1 MLSGHYINLSKDSKR
16 RARLDANLGEL
27 GLLSHIK
34 RFEVEP
40 WRGSVPNGMTCP
52 EFGTNLSHLEVIS
65 NQREEFELIFED
77 DIKLNRHLPNVLK
90 LLPRN
95 LFEQNDLVFFGY
107 GINAFD
113 FQLIKRLVDLVNT
126 SEHDLYFPG
135 DKVANMQV
143 LDCKFFFRHGL
154 HAYVTNKNSKK
165 KIIDLHDEQIS
176 TGRGMPLDL
185 IFRRSFSEG
194 RLKGAIVFP
203 PVVEIDMEKVS
214 NCVERDLKNGTI
226 FHERVANIFV
236 KKHCAQTYSDRS
248 RKTLKIEQNQRASEI
263 SKVLE
268 DLLAPILA

>member
-34 RFEVEP
+34 RFEAKP
-40 WRGSVPNGMTCP
+40 WSGSVPAGMTGP
-52 EFGTNLSHLEVIS
+52 EFGTNLSHLEVIA
-65 NQREEFELIFED
+65 NQIDEFELIFED
-77 DIKLNRHLPNVLK
+77 DVKINRHLPNVLR
-90 LLPRN
+90 LLPRS

-135 DKVANMQV
+135 DKVANLQV
-143 LDCKFFFRHGL
+143 LDCKLFFRHGL
-154 HAYVTNKNSKK
+154 HAYVTNKNSKQ

-185 IFRRSFSEG
+185 IFRKSFSDG
-194 RLKGAIVFP
+194 SLKGAIVFP

-236 KKHCAQTYSDRS
+236 KKHCAQAYSDRS
-248 RKTLKIEQNQRASEI
+248 QKTLKTEQNRRAVEI
-263 SKVLE
+263 AKVFE
-268 DLLAPILA
+268 DLLVPISG

>member
-27 GLLSHIK
+27 GLLSKIK
-34 RFEVEP
+34 RFEVQP
-40 WRGSVPNGMTCP
+40 WSGIVPDGMTCP
-52 EFGTNLSHLEVIS
+52 EFGTNLSHLEVIA
-65 NQREEFELIFED
+65 NQKDEFELIFED
-77 DIKLNRHLPNVLK
+77 DIKINRHLPNVLR
-90 LLPRN
+90 LLPRS

-113 FQLIKRLVDLVNT
+113 FQLIKRLVDIVNT

-154 HAYVTNKNSKK
+154 HAYVANKNSKQ
-165 KIIDLHDEQIS
+165 KIIDLHNEQIS
-176 TGRGMPLDL
+176 AGRGMPLDL
-185 IFRRSFSEG
+185 MFRRSFSDG
-194 RLKGAIVFP
+194 SLKGAIVFP

-236 KKHCAQTYSDRS
+236 KKHCAQASSDRS
-248 RKTLKIEQNQRASEI
+248 EKTLKIEQSERASEI
-263 SKVLE
+263 AKVFE
-268 DLLAPILA
+268 DLLVPFSA